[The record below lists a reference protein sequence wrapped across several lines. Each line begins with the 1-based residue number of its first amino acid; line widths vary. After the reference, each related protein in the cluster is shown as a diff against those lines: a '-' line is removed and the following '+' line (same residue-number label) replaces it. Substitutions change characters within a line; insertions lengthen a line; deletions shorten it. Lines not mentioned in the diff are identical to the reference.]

1 MLRVW
6 GVSGRTAQLGTY
18 SGTVRIHCRLNVLHS
33 FAGASA
39 SVGSLHLRQISEC
52 AADLVE
58 LDDISCYDIY
68 VTVTATQLSTRE
80 FQALAEFRFQI
91 RRFQRFS
98 EDQARAGGIEPQ
110 QHQLLLAI
118 KGLPDGVKPTIGELA
133 SRMLIRHHSA
143 VELVDR
149 LAEHGAVERM
159 ATEED
164 HRQVLV
170 RLTRKGETLLH
181 SLSVAH
187 HDELLDRGPELMK
200 SLRKVLGQS

>member
-1 MLRVW
+1 MLRAL
-6 GVSGRTAQLGTY
+6 GVSGWPGQQCTN
-18 SGTVRIHCRLNVLHS
+18 SGISRIQRRFYVFRS
-33 FAGASA
+33 IAGDSA
-39 SVGSLHLRQISEC
+39 SVGFVHLRQISEC

-58 LDDISCYDIY
+58 FNDISCYDIS
-68 VTVTATQLSTRE
+68 VTTKTTQLSTRE

-91 RRFQRFS
+91 RRFLRFS
-98 EDQARAGGIEPQ
+98 EDQARAAGIEPQ

-181 SLSVAH
+181 GLSVAH

>member
-1 MLRVW
+1 
-6 GVSGRTAQLGTY
+6 
-18 SGTVRIHCRLNVLHS
+18 VRIHCRFNILHS

-58 LDDISCYDIY
+58 FDDISCYDIY

-91 RRFQRFS
+91 RRFLRFS
-98 EDQARAGGIEPQ
+98 EDQARAAGIEPQ

-187 HDELLDRGPELMK
+187 HDELLDKGPELMK